1 MSKQILPGTEVDGDP
16 VVRIQ
21 DRAPGGPDLDLGLAC
36 PQLSETM
43 PIGSGHRSS
52 QARWAAWYLASA
64 SVSQDHA
71 ASGSSGS
78 VTISWSTSALT

>member
-52 QARWAAWYLASA
+52 QGS
-64 SVSQDHA
+64 DHA